1 MSGKYQGVIY
11 QPVFISILPSSGKDL
26 NKKKAGWYNL
36 FQAPYF
42 LDERRLLIKGKYRK
56 MLFLA
61 GFSLTKNPAPR
72 VFFWIFAVNSILVNT
87 FLGR

>member
-42 LDERRLLIKGKYRK
+42 LDERRLLIKAKYRK

-61 GFSLTKNPAPR
+61 DFPLTKNPTSKAFLF
-72 VFFWIFAVNSILVNT
+72 VWIFAVNILENISP
-87 FLGR
+87 